1 MIKFYIE
8 LLSVFDNDSAS
19 GSRCQDT
26 TEREEYM
33 NHNDYNNVQGRG
45 YAAQQGYPAGSY
57 PGGRAFQ
64 GYPAQQGYQQPQQQ
78 AYQPQQQGYQQSQQL
93 PYQSQQSGYQPTQRI
108 YQTPQVTGSQPVAGS
123 QSGYQQTRNTANQA
137 PVLPYQGAYQNP
149 YAQQNYAQGQQG
161 YPGQAGYTQGNSYPQ
176 PAGQGNMG
184 YPYPGNQT
192 PGASFIPQTPYQQP
206 YNTQGYQPAGYGQG
220 YNAYGQMGRGQQV
233 PVNMPHEAG
242 GQMPLNGGG
251 YVPQP
256 VPVRRKPFEMSD
268 ADLLV
273 LGAIL
278 LILFVLGMFVPTM
291 SFLKWVFLIL
301 AAGTTVLLWI
311 KPLVAKNKAI
321 CYTIVFALLI
331 MVTVIGIW
339 NPLKQGNTT
348 QQAGQTGG
356 DTTAVPSQG
365 SAAPVTE
372 AAPAAEI
379 VKAEAVTPTP
389 QPQVTGNVTERLETF
404 FYYWSANRQDDML
417 TLCAPSWQNKVEN
430 AKTALFGLMANRTPK
445 DYAVESV
452 SGTDYDTSRTV
463 TITSLMDRNN
473 GKDPVRYR
481 MSIIMVNEGDE
492 WYVDPQSLQT
502 YEAADTPDPSITNT
516 PAPTETPAVYP
527 DTVLYY
533 NPSGGEY
540 YHLDQN
546 CKKINERYLP
556 LQGHFKYSE
565 INNEKYSKLKPCA
578 ICGAPMRQQ

>member
-8 LLSVFDNDSAS
+8 LLSVFDNDSCQRIP
-19 GSRCQDT
+19 GCQDPA
-26 TEREEYM
+26 EREGYM
-33 NHNDYNNVQGRG
+33 NQNDNSNLQRQG
-45 YAAQQGYPAGSY
+45 YSTQPGYPAGSY
-57 PGGRAFQ
+57 PSGRAFQ

-78 AYQPQQQGYQQSQQL
+78 AYQSQQPVYQPQQA
-93 PYQSQQSGYQPTQRI
+93 GYQPTQRF
-108 YQTPQVTGSQPVAGS
+108 YQTPQVTGSQPAAGG
-123 QSGYQQTRNTANQA
+123 QGGYQQARNTANQA
-137 PVLPYQGAYQNP
+137 PAPYQGAYQNP

-161 YPGQAGYTQGNSYPQ
+161 YPGQTGYAQGNGYP
-176 PAGQGNMG
+176 PTAGQSNMG
-184 YPYPGNQT
+184 YPYPGSQV
-192 PGASFIPQTPYQQP
+192 PGTSYIPQTPYQQP
-206 YNTQGYQPAGYGQG
+206 YNTQGYQPAGYGQS

-233 PVNMPHEAG
+233 PVNMPQETS

-256 VPVRRKPFEMSD
+256 VPVRRKPFVMSD

-291 SFLKWVFLIL
+291 GFLKWVFLVL
-301 AAGTTVLLWI
+301 AIGTTALLWI
-311 KPLVAKNKAI
+311 KPLVAKNKTI
-321 CYTIVFALLI
+321 CYSIIFALLA
-331 MVTVIGIW
+331 MVTVIGFFPQ
-339 NPLKQGNTT
+339 NQGTAT
-348 QQAGQTGG
+348 PPTGQTGG
-356 DTTAVPSQG
+356 DPNVISSTRGDASGTD
-365 SAAPVTE
+365 APVE
-372 AAPAAEI
+372 A
-379 VKAEAVTPTP
+379 KTAEASSVTPTP
-389 QPQVTGNVTERLETF
+389 QPQTAGNVTDRLETF

-452 SGTDYDTSRTV
+452 SGTEYDTSRTV
-463 TITSLMDRNN
+463 TIISTMDRNN
-473 GKDPVRYR
+473 GKDPVKYR
-481 MSIIMVNEGDE
+481 LSIIMLNEGNE

-516 PAPTETPAVYP
+516 PAPTETPAIYP

-546 CKKINERYLP
+546 CKRINERYLP

-565 INNEKYSKLKPCA
+565 LSNDKYSKLKPCA
-578 ICGAPMRQQ
+578 ICGAPSAGQ